1 MISFTYCQINAR
13 RIRWVSVESNG
24 NPSCK
29 RPYELGK
36 RLEQM
41 GRTKTAVLTAART
54 QLEAGGMREFSMES
68 LAKAS
73 GVTRQTIHNLFGT
86 RTELLETLFD
96 QIARDAGMERMREV
110 MMSNDSGAML
120 DGFIAVF
127 SNFWAKNRMLLK
139 RIHGIA
145 AVDPEFGEALQA
157 RNQRR
162 RMGATR
168 VIERLDGGAQVRS
181 AEDELKRIASL
192 VALTSFEFFDALAE
206 SMGSEEGALL
216 QLPGLIRGALGIR
229 G

>member
-1 MISFTYCQINAR
+1 M
-13 RIRWVSVESNG
+13 ESNG

-41 GRTKTAVLTAART
+41 GRTKEAVLSAARA
-54 QLEAGGMREFSMES
+54 QLETGGIREFSMET

-86 RTELLETLFD
+86 RTGVLETLFD

-110 MMSNDSGAML
+110 MMSTDGAAML
-120 DGFIAVF
+120 DGFIQVF

-145 AVDPEFGEALQA
+145 AVDPEFGEAIQA

-162 RMGATR
+162 QMGATR
-168 VIERLDGGAQVRS
+168 VIERLGGSLQERDS
-181 AEDELKRIASL
+181 ERIGCL

-206 SMGSEEGALL
+206 SLGTTEAAQKQLPRLIRRALL
-216 QLPGLIRGALGIR
+216 ND
-229 G
+229 